1 MIYKSCL
8 GTEYEVRPYFSKYI
22 SNDSIALVLVGE
34 GEYEGQ
40 RIATLTVNLD
50 GTPPKGCAYLDTNN
64 CEDAERF
71 VIENGLA
78 EPMNIYKDQGIVS
91 ILYIVST
98 PSWSKGLKTLIS
110 LLIALNFVFNVRAKA
125 PQGWNLRA

>member
-34 GEYEGQ
+34 GEYKGQ

-78 EPMNIYKDQGIVS
+78 EPMNIYKRSGYCEYP
-91 ILYIVST
+91 LYRFNTELV
-98 PSWSKGLKTLIS
+98 KRFKD
-110 LLIALNFVFNVRAKA
+110 LNFPLNRPEFRF
-125 PQGWNLRA
+125 